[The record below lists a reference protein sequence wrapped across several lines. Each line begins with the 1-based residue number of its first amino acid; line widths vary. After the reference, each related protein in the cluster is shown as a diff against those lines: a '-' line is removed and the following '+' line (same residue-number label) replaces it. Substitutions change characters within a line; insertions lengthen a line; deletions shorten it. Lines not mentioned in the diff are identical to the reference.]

1 MDVAIFGPAD
11 QCRRGLLFSG
21 FTLLELLVTLAVV
34 GILAGVAV
42 PGLHAIVATNRRAAQ
57 HNALVADLSLA
68 RSEAIKRGREV
79 LACLSAD
86 QSQCGHGDRWDRG
99 WIVFVD
105 RDGDRQH
112 QGGETLLRTHAALAG
127 THLTFSGFPSDR
139 YIRYVP
145 SGITNNNGTFVFCNA
160 GRGHSLIVSK
170 TGRAR
175 RARTYADGT
184 PVSCAH

>member
-1 MDVAIFGPAD
+1 MDVAIFGPAGR
-11 QCRRGLLFSG
+11 RRGFFVSG
-21 FTLLELLVTLAVV
+21 FTLPELLVTLAVA

-57 HNALVADLSLA
+57 HNALVAHLSLA

-86 QSQCGHGDRWDRG
+86 GSHCGHGDRWDQG

-105 RDGDRQH
+105 RDEDRSH
-112 QGGETLLRTHAALAG
+112 DAGEPLLQTHAALPG
-127 THLTFSGFPSDR
+127 TRLTYSGFPSDR
-139 YIRYVP
+139 YIRFRP
-145 SGITNNNGTFVFCNA
+145 SGLTKSNGTFVFCNG
-160 GRGHSLIVSK
+160 GRGHSLIVAT

-175 RARTYADGT
+175 RATTYANGT
-184 PVSCAH
+184 PVSCPE